1 MDDSANRIAVDCTT
15 ARNEEKSERAK
26 ANRYPISSPTHS
38 HSHTRS
44 KKPIKLPVAIP
55 HRLTYNDSM
64 VAPLLLIMRAWMHK
78 PMRSRRG
85 GQAMVEYVIVLI
97 SLFAALTTLG
107 VLMYALR
114 QQSNRVLDLVASD
127 YP

>member
-1 MDDSANRIAVDCTT
+1 MI
-15 ARNEEKSERAK
+15 
-26 ANRYPISSPTHS
+26 
-38 HSHTRS
+38 
-44 KKPIKLPVAIP
+44 
-55 HRLTYNDSM
+55 
-64 VAPLLLIMRAWMHK
+64 APLLMMMRGWMHI

-114 QQSNRVLDLVASD
+114 QQSNRVLDLVASE